1 METYKAIAL
10 AVKPIGV
17 KAYAGAVGCSA
28 GYVYKMM
35 RPCPTPANPSTTG
48 EANFMDKVHAILAE
62 WIKGGIDPK
71 PLLEQ
76 ICGKYGYGV
85 YEQNLISSGP
95 DETLSQLTQF
105 NICVGECTARILK
118 AINNGTTTEK
128 ESEEIERYLVYAES
142 AINTLRYSNKRYRE
156 PIRKGRRI
164 GSYRFQGQMHLPA
177 ALNQGSKS
185 S

>member
-1 METYKAIAL
+1 METHKAIAR

-76 ICGKYGYGV
+76 ICGRYGYGV
-85 YEQNLISSGP
+85 YERNLVFSGP

-105 NICVGECTARILK
+105 NIRVGECTARILK
-118 AINNGTTTEK
+118 AVNNGAITEK

-142 AINTLRYSNKRYRE
+142 AINTLRYSNKEYGE
-156 PIRKGRRI
+156 LIRKRRRK
-164 GSYRFQGQMHLPA
+164 GTSGFQRPA
-177 ALNQGSKS
+177 TYPQS
-185 S
+185 

>member
-10 AVKPIGV
+10 AVKSIGV
-17 KAYAGAVGCSA
+17 KAYASAVGCSI

-35 RPCPTPANPSTTG
+35 RPCPTPDNPTTTG

-76 ICGKYGYGV
+76 ICGRYGYGV
-85 YEQNLISSGP
+85 YEQNFIFSGP

-142 AINTLRYSNKRYRE
+142 AINTLRYSNKEYGE
-156 PIRKGRRI
+156 LIRKRRRK
-164 GSYRFQGQMHLPA
+164 GPGARG
-177 ALNQGSKS
+177 
-185 S
+185 